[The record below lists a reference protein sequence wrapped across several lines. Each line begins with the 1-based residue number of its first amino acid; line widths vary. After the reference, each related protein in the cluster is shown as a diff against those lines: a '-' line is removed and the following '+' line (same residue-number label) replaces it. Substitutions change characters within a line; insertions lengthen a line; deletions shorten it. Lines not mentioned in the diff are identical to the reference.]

1 MQPSDFEKNVA
12 KHIRGSKPAPV
23 HLWDPPFCGD
33 LEIHIDAHGRWFY
46 QGSEIKRDRLI
57 RLFANILKKENDKY
71 FLVTPV
77 EKVGITVADV
87 PFIATE
93 IDVITKEKYILFKFI
108 TNIGDATYL
117 EKNDQFKISF
127 KKSTNEPQPYI
138 QVRSNLFAKVDRKSF
153 YRLVDCCTETPYKG
167 ENWFLFENGACP
179 TQFMPSPPIC
189 VGPSVARSIH
199 IAIV

>member
-12 KHIRGSKPAPV
+12 KHIKGSKPAPV
-23 HLWDPPFCGD
+23 HLWDPPFCGN
-33 LEIHIDAHGRWFY
+33 LEIHIDANGRWFY
-46 QGSEIKRDRLI
+46 QGSEIKKDRLI

-77 EKVGITVADV
+77 EKVGISVADV
-87 PFIATE
+87 PFIATG
-93 IDVITKEKYILFKFI
+93 IDVITKEKNILFKFM

-138 QVRSNLFAKVDRKSF
+138 NVRSNLFAKVDRKSF
-153 YRLVDCCTETPYKG
+153 YRLVDCCTETTYKG
-167 ENWFLFENGACP
+167 ENWFGFNSNNIFFPLVKSEALG
-179 TQFMPSPPIC
+179 
-189 VGPSVARSIH
+189 
-199 IAIV
+199 

>member
-1 MQPSDFEKNVA
+1 MQPSDFEKTVA
-12 KHIRGSKPAPV
+12 KHFKGRKPAPV

-33 LEIHIDAHGRWFY
+33 LEIHIDVNGRWFY
-46 QGSEIKRDRLI
+46 QNSEIKRERLV

-93 IDVITKEKYILFKFI
+93 IDVISKEKTTLFKFI
-108 TNIGDATYL
+108 TNIGDITYL
-117 EKNDQFKISF
+117 EKKEQFQILF

-138 QVRSNLFAKVDRKSF
+138 NVRTNLFARIDRKSF
-153 YRLVDCCTETPYKG
+153 YRLVEYCVEAPYKG
-167 ENWFLFENGACP
+167 EKWFGFNSNDIFFPLVKSE
-179 TQFMPSPPIC
+179 QLD
-189 VGPSVARSIH
+189 
-199 IAIV
+199 